1 MQSRIKTCAI
11 FVLSQSKQETRKKN
25 KKLKEQNAEIFVEKW
40 YESKIKQTSLTTT
53 YAFIRTRGKL
63 KILKAKGRNE
73 LIFQLKGSKA
83 WEGLDRLPTITYRGV
98 AIDERFRRFS
108 QCHWV
113 SG

>member
-63 KILKAKGRNE
+63 QKFWKLKEETNLSSSWKVRKLE
-73 LIFQLKGSKA
+73 K
-83 WEGLDRLPTITYRGV
+83 V
-98 AIDERFRRFS
+98 
-108 QCHWV
+108 
-113 SG
+113 